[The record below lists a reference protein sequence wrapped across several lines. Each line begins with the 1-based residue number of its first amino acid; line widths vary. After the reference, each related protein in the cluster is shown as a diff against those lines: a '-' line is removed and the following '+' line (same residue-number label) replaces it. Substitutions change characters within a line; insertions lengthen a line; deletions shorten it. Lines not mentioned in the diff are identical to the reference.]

1 MARATFVHAG
11 AADNRMW
18 DDLVAA
24 LDDGVEVELHELR
37 GFGTTPVGE
46 GPIAHVDDLEA
57 RISEPTALVGAS
69 FGGLLCMEV
78 AVRRPEFVTSLVLLD
93 ALLFDHDW
101 SPQLQAI
108 DGEENRLLGLGDVD
122 GAAHLNAR
130 AWARYGSP
138 AVQRKVFEMQRGAF
152 ELQLATPAQQ
162 LVPATIDLAAIQAP
176 TLVVWGELDW
186 PDFVSISQRL
196 AREIRGAETAVVEGA
211 GHLPALERPAAVA
224 GLLNGFLQRHGTI

>member
-1 MARATFVHAG
+1 MARAVLVHAG

-18 DDLVAA
+18 DEVTAA
-24 LDDGVEVELHELR
+24 LDDGIEVELHELR
-37 GFGTTPVGE
+37 GFGSTPVGE

-57 RISEPTALVGAS
+57 RLTEPTALVGAS
-69 FGGLLCMEV
+69 FGGLLCMEA
-78 AVRRPEFVTSLVLLD
+78 AVRRPELVTALVLLD
-93 ALLFDHDW
+93 PLLFDHAW

-122 GAAHLNAR
+122 GAAALNAR

-138 AVQRKVFEMQRGAF
+138 EVQQKVFEMQKNAF
-152 ELQLATPAQQ
+152 ELQLATPVQQ
-162 LVPATIDLAAIQAP
+162 LAPATIDLAAIRAP

-186 PDFVSISQRL
+186 PDFVTIAQRL
-196 AREIRGAETAVVEGA
+196 AREIEGAETAVVEGA
-211 GHLPALERPAAVA
+211 GHLPALERPQVVA